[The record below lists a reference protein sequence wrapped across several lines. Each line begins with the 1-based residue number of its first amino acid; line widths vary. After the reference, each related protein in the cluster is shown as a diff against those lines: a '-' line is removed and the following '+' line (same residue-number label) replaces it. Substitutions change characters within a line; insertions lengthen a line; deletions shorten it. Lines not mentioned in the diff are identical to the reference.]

1 MPYNIHVHE
10 ATFITSAVRP
20 SGYPDTGGLPE
31 IAVAGRSNV
40 GKSSLI
46 NTLVNRRRLAKV
58 SNTPGRTQLLNF
70 FRVDDRFVL
79 CDLPGYGYARVPT
92 AIKEKWGAMIE
103 TYLAMRDPLRGL
115 LLLIDA
121 RREPGEWEHALVA
134 WLTHHGRA
142 VLPVVTKIDK
152 LPVSKRKLAVA
163 GIAKG
168 LGLAPRQVV
177 AWSAVTGDGL
187 EVLWE
192 RVVRLTGT
200 DLPPMEPEAGEASE
214 SSAAEVGEASE
225 PSAAE
230 ASEASEASEP
240 SIEP

>member
-1 MPYNIHVHE
+1 MPHNPHVNA
-10 ATFITSAVRP
+10 ATFIKSAVHQKD
-20 SGYPDTGGLPE
+20 YPDTGGLPE

-79 CDLPGYGYARVPT
+79 CDLPGYGYAKVPT
-92 AIKEKWGAMIE
+92 AIKAQWGKMIE
-103 TYLAMRDPLRGL
+103 TYLERREPLRGL
-115 LLLIDA
+115 LMLMDA
-121 RREPGEWEHALVA
+121 RREPGEFEHALVA
-134 WLTHHGRA
+134 WLSHHGRA
-142 VLPVVTKIDK
+142 VLPVVTRIDK
-152 LPVSKRKLAVA
+152 LSPSKRKPAVA
-163 GIAKG
+163 AIAKT

-187 EVLWE
+187 DVLWR

-200 DLPPMEPEAGEASE
+200 EPAPDE
-214 SSAAEVGEASE
+214 AAEPPA
-225 PSAAE
+225 
-230 ASEASEASEP
+230 
-240 SIEP
+240 